1 MKSCKEVLVD
11 SPNDSK
17 PLKEIKQMLNLE
29 KESSQNDSENQNSHT
44 FNPTPRVRN
53 GFRRKKGDS
62 PFAYN
67 LNLKVK
73 KEKKQSDC
81 TNPDPWARIVGSRNT
96 AAIYVDG
103 IATTALFDTG
113 AEIQLVSKQFCED
126 HNIEIQP
133 IERLTECSTMNGEIF
148 GYEGF
153 VELNV
158 QIPGRVFSED
168 HLFLVTSEISHQKEI
183 PIVLGTYFIGSLS
196 QYVQGFE
203 KEEFD
208 SLDYT
213 IKQAYLSWVE
223 AARIREQ
230 YGCESPLGFVKTT
243 KPVIIQAGT
252 SKEIHGLTKI
262 KHGGYSVNCISEPA
276 MGHNLPK
283 GLTLIPGY
291 SPLGPGS
298 CRVSALIENKSN
310 TSITIPA
317 RTVICQLGLANKIP
331 KLVYPGDDYDN
342 DQDPEG
348 LDESDEGLTYKQYEQ
363 YRTVSEQLESELNDV
378 TQGVTIEDIGPE
390 DEESD
395 CKDTQS
401 NEQDDGSWILN
412 LIDLSG
418 IEDWPE
424 KLQQDAKDMLKRNA
438 QVFSKDD
445 MDMGRTKLVK
455 HHIKLTDPAPFKEA
469 YRRIPPQM
477 YDEVKAH
484 IQEMLDLGAIR
495 PSNSPWASAIVLVRK
510 KDGRLRFC
518 IDLRRLNNRTVKDA
532 YSLPRIESILDSL
545 GGAQIFTTLDLKAGH
560 WQVEMAEEC
569 KAYTAFTCGP
579 LGFYECDTMPFGATN
594 APATFQRLMHDCLGD
609 LNMNWCTVYL
619 DDIIVFSDTK
629 EEHLKR
635 LEAVFQKL
643 IAAGLKL
650 KPTKCFFFKDEIEYL
665 GHVVSGKGISTN
677 PKKIEAV
684 TKWPTPKTVYD
695 VRSFLGF
702 VGYYRRFIKNFSKI
716 TKPIREVITGL
727 ENQSKRAAKKT
738 HIEWTDIADSAFETL
753 KTMCVNTP
761 ILAYPDYQL
770 PFTLHTD
777 SSTDGLG
784 AVLYQKQNGKQRVIA
799 YASRSV
805 SKAESNYPAHKL
817 EFLALKWAVCEKFHE
832 YLYGTKPFEVF
843 TDNNPLTYVLTS
855 AKLDACGQ
863 RWVAKLANYNFSIK
877 YRCGVSNTEAD
888 ALSRI
893 KWPEAI
899 SEKLDLDNRCM
910 DTHIINAILT
920 GAVSKSSL
928 IESVSCSTDLIPTE
942 LDKTTSKLSNINWM
956 KEQRLDPNLGVII
969 RLIESGQLF
978 KRKLQGKDSTELK
991 SFLRNK
997 RCLKLYK
1004 DVLYRKSYSDN
1015 STTKKTM
1022 WQLVVPKLLRE
1033 RALSGCH
1040 DDVGHQGILRTLSLL
1055 RERFYWPGMQEEATQ
1070 YVMRCSRCLRRKT
1083 PPQVAPLQPIL
1094 VTQPLEL
1101 VHMDYL
1107 SLEPS
1112 KGNIENVLVITDHFT
1127 RYALA
1132 YPSKTQTAQAT
1143 ARILWDNFICH
1154 YGFPEKFISDQGRNF
1169 ESDLI
1174 KELCKIAGVKKVHT
1188 TPYHPQG
1195 NGQCERFNSTLCNML
1210 GTLSDEEKSDWKSHL
1225 GCMTHAY
1232 NCTKHASTTY
1242 SPYYLM
1248 FGRHPRLPID
1258 IEFGLHKPNCSDNSS
1273 KSRYIQKLRR
1283 RLNYAFQKASKYSD
1297 QQAKKYKQGYDK
1309 SVKGPQLHV
1318 NDLVLVKIVAHKG
1331 RHKLQDRWEPEE
1343 YVVIEQ
1349 PITGTPVYKVKPV
1362 NGNNIRTLHRNLLLP
1377 LGVKLEPDYESDDSI
1392 LEEDSDDEEGGFVT
1406 PIKNLSPKGQK
1417 ENGKKPHKH
1426 VQFES
1431 PDTQL
1436 QSVDEGTPE
1445 SLPIEVQ
1452 NSTLSPNQT
1461 DIVSMQSIEDSSDEF
1476 IPMDISLPSKYLL
1489 PNLDDSSIEEDTKVT
1504 TLSTE
1509 ADVHDT
1515 DYTAEMSLVDSEA
1528 DSLVDTRELL
1538 EFIDTMDVSDTSKV
1552 SEPTTQEELAHDE
1565 TGQDIVD
1572 PKSESQFSS
1581 FMSYHEG
1588 ESSSMDPG
1596 TDGKELSKSPIEE
1609 STKRDASGVVDQ
1621 GDINSHDIDVIAYE
1635 PNSTSIPSIDI
1646 SDNSVESQSTSQT
1659 VDPAVNPFVQV
1670 ETEPLRR
1677 SARDRKQTQFYGSPL
1692 LYRITYNLTPRVVSD
1707 LLHHVPDIQDSLIDM
1722 P

>member
-1 MKSCKEVLVD
+1 
-11 SPNDSK
+11 
-17 PLKEIKQMLNLE
+17 
-29 KESSQNDSENQNSHT
+29 
-44 FNPTPRVRN
+44 
-53 GFRRKKGDS
+53 
-62 PFAYN
+62 
-67 LNLKVK
+67 
-73 KEKKQSDC
+73 
-81 TNPDPWARIVGSRNT
+81 
-96 AAIYVDG
+96 
-103 IATTALFDTG
+103 
-113 AEIQLVSKQFCED
+113 
-126 HNIEIQP
+126 
-133 IERLTECSTMNGEIF
+133 
-148 GYEGF
+148 
-153 VELNV
+153 
-158 QIPGRVFSED
+158 
-168 HLFLVTSEISHQKEI
+168 
-183 PIVLGTYFIGSLS
+183 
-196 QYVQGFE
+196 
-203 KEEFD
+203 
-208 SLDYT
+208 
-213 IKQAYLSWVE
+213 
-223 AARIREQ
+223 
-230 YGCESPLGFVKTT
+230 
-243 KPVIIQAGT
+243 
-252 SKEIHGLTKI
+252 
-262 KHGGYSVNCISEPA
+262 
-276 MGHNLPK
+276 
-283 GLTLIPGY
+283 
-291 SPLGPGS
+291 
-298 CRVSALIENKSN
+298 
-310 TSITIPA
+310 
-317 RTVICQLGLANKIP
+317 
-331 KLVYPGDDYDN
+331 
-342 DQDPEG
+342 
-348 LDESDEGLTYKQYEQ
+348 
-363 YRTVSEQLESELNDV
+363 
-378 TQGVTIEDIGPE
+378 
-390 DEESD
+390 
-395 CKDTQS
+395 
-401 NEQDDGSWILN
+401 
-412 LIDLSG
+412 
-418 IEDWPE
+418 
-424 KLQQDAKDMLKRNA
+424 
-438 QVFSKDD
+438 
-445 MDMGRTKLVK
+445 
-455 HHIKLTDPAPFKEA
+455 
-469 YRRIPPQM
+469 
-477 YDEVKAH
+477 
-484 IQEMLDLGAIR
+484 
-495 PSNSPWASAIVLVRK
+495 
-510 KDGRLRFC
+510 
-518 IDLRRLNNRTVKDA
+518 
-532 YSLPRIESILDSL
+532 
-545 GGAQIFTTLDLKAGH
+545 
-560 WQVEMAEEC
+560 
-569 KAYTAFTCGP
+569 
-579 LGFYECDTMPFGATN
+579 
-594 APATFQRLMHDCLGD
+594 
-609 LNMNWCTVYL
+609 
-619 DDIIVFSDTK
+619 
-629 EEHLKR
+629 
-635 LEAVFQKL
+635 
-643 IAAGLKL
+643 
-650 KPTKCFFFKDEIEYL
+650 
-665 GHVVSGKGISTN
+665 
-677 PKKIEAV
+677 
-684 TKWPTPKTVYD
+684 
-695 VRSFLGF
+695 
-702 VGYYRRFIKNFSKI
+702 
-716 TKPIREVITGL
+716 
-727 ENQSKRAAKKT
+727 
-738 HIEWTDIADSAFETL
+738 
-753 KTMCVNTP
+753 
-761 ILAYPDYQL
+761 
-770 PFTLHTD
+770 
-777 SSTDGLG
+777 
-784 AVLYQKQNGKQRVIA
+784 
-799 YASRSV
+799 
-805 SKAESNYPAHKL
+805 
-817 EFLALKWAVCEKFHE
+817 
-832 YLYGTKPFEVF
+832 
-843 TDNNPLTYVLTS
+843 
-855 AKLDACGQ
+855 
-863 RWVAKLANYNFSIK
+863 
-877 YRCGVSNTEAD
+877 
-888 ALSRI
+888 
-893 KWPEAI
+893 
-899 SEKLDLDNRCM
+899 M

-928 IESVSCSTDLIPTE
+928 IESVSCNTDVIPTE

-1022 WQLVVPKLLRE
+1022 WQLVVPKLFRE

-1362 NGNNIRTLHRNLLLP
+1362 NGNNVRTLHRNLLLP

-1392 LEEDSDDEEGGFVT
+1392 LEEDSDEEEGGFVT

-1417 ENGKKPHKH
+1417 EDGKKPHKH

-1461 DIVSMQSIEDSSDEF
+1461 DIVSMQSIEDSGDEF

-1504 TLSTE
+1504 TLTTE

-1515 DYTAEMSLVDSEA
+1515 DHTAEMSLVDSEA

-1635 PNSTSIPSIDI
+1635 PNSTSITSIDI

-1659 VDPAVNPFVQV
+1659 EDPAVNPFVQV